1 MSTLL
6 QKFIH
11 IKNLYQKIFL
21 LVLGSAL
28 MVIPFYASGLN
39 MLLLTEKQAEW
50 ATVHWI
56 FLCMGIVFFVGGWAF
71 NSLAKIIVKLATAV
85 AGKYTKK

>member
-1 MSTLL
+1 MNTLKE
-6 QKFIH
+6 KFIH

-56 FLCMGIVFFVGGWAF
+56 FLAMGIIFFVGGWAF
-71 NSLAKIIVKLATAV
+71 NSLAKIIVKLATGV
-85 AGKYTKK
+85 ANKHTPK